1 MLFTSCSAN
10 YPLELPHLS
19 CFHLCS
25 VLTCLSLGNQSCVS
39 TYNPPFTFIK
49 TSVFPPMFYWFLV
62 SGYAL
67 FSPVT
72 AVDIV
77 FFFRF
82 LPIKALLFHWYSTK
96 LYILHS
102 LLLFTSVQ
110 DNKGFNCGRCK
121 SKSMINN
128 LPILQFT
135 HICQIFQPRFM
146 DCCGI

>member
-1 MLFTSCSAN
+1 MSPVLFTSCSAN

-25 VLTCLSLGNQSCVS
+25 VLTCLSLCNQSCVS

-77 FFFRF
+77 FFSDFCQLRRF
-82 LPIKALLFHWYSTK
+82 FFIGIPPNSTFCTHFFSSPQSRTIKVLTVDVANQK
-96 LYILHS
+96 
-102 LLLFTSVQ
+102 V
-110 DNKGFNCGRCK
+110 
-121 SKSMINN
+121 
-128 LPILQFT
+128 
-135 HICQIFQPRFM
+135 
-146 DCCGI
+146 